1 MGQTSHSRSGSIGNF
16 TRCGAARSSVRF
28 GIAEPEMRRECTM
41 STATL
46 DQTRTEEFAAQMAD
60 LLNKA
65 GLALQCSIGH
75 QVGLFD
81 TIARLGPATSN
92 EIAEEAGLNERYVR
106 EWLGAMTTGRIVEYE
121 PGDQRYDLPAEHA
134 AWLTRD
140 AGPDNLAVITQLIPL
155 LATVEEQVV
164 DAFRNGGGVPYS
176 SFPRFHALMAE
187 TSGVTFDAT
196 LIDHVLPLAPGLPAR
211 LDAGIDVADIGC
223 GRGHAVNLMAKEYPR
238 SRFVGYDFSEDA
250 IAAARAEA
258 AELGVTNARFELRD
272 VAELDLADAFDLITA
287 FDAIHD
293 QAQPADVLAA
303 IARALRPGG
312 TFLVVD
318 IDASSHLHENLD
330 HPLAPFIYTVSTMHC
345 MTVSLSLG
353 GQGLGTAWGR
363 QRARGM
369 LDDAGFTNVEI
380 RDLED
385 DPLNVCYIATTDSA
399 SG

>member
-1 MGQTSHSRSGSIGNF
+1 
-16 TRCGAARSSVRF
+16 
-28 GIAEPEMRRECTM
+28 M

-46 DQTRTEEFAAQMAD
+46 DPVRTEEFAARMAGV
-60 LLNKA
+60 LNEA

-81 TIARLGPATSN
+81 TMAALGASTSRRIADA
-92 EIAEEAGLNERYVR
+92 AGLNERYVR
-106 EWLGAMTTGRIVEYE
+106 EWLGAMTTGRIVEFD
-121 PGDQRYDLPAEHA
+121 PGGQRYHLPAEHA
-134 AWLTRD
+134 AWLTRE
-140 AGPDNLAVITQLIPL
+140 AGPDNLAVIAQMIPL

-164 DAFRNGGGVPYS
+164 DAFRNGGGVPYT
-176 SFPRFHALMAE
+176 SFPKFHGLMAE
-187 TSGVTFDAT
+187 ISGVTFDAT
-196 LIDHVLPLAPGLPAR
+196 LVDSTLPLVPGLPGR
-211 LDAGIDVADIGC
+211 LDAGIDVADVGC
-223 GRGHAVNLMAKEYPR
+223 GRGHAVNLMARAYPR

-250 IAAARAEA
+250 VAAARAEA
-258 AELGVTNARFELRD
+258 AEMGLTNAKFELCD
-272 VAELDLADAFDLITA
+272 VASLDVEAGFDLITA

-318 IDASSHLHENLD
+318 INASSQLHENLD

-369 LDDAGFTNVEI
+369 LDDAGFTDVEI
-380 RDLED
+380 RDLEN
-385 DPLNVCYIATTDSA
+385 DPLNVCYIATTEGAA
-399 SG
+399 S